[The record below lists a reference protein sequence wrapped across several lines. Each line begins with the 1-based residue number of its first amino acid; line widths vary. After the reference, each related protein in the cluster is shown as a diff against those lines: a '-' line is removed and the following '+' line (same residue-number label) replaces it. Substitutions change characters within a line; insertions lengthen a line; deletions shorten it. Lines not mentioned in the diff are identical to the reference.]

1 MHPPIIDDSAL
12 RITATPGDTDTA
24 IISFSGI
31 EHELGGV
38 PREEFVN
45 TLAGTSHSE
54 FFVVDKER
62 SWYNATAPTIVSTL
76 APRLRDFRK
85 VIAIGNSMGGFGA
98 VYFASRLPNCR
109 TAIAFVPQFS
119 IDPTIVPGETRWQ
132 RHRLWLSAFPVR
144 HALLDANGEVDFHI
158 FFGGNDGRDQTHL
171 ALFKSHATRRTNIFS
186 LPHAAHGVAK
196 YLRQQR
202 LLRPVLDAAIELE
215 EAATV
220 ITELLANRG
229 VLHDAWFPPGA
240 PFKTA

>member
-1 MHPPIIDDSAL
+1 
-12 RITATPGDTDTA
+12 
-24 IISFSGI
+24 
-31 EHELGGV
+31 
-38 PREEFVN
+38 
-45 TLAGTSHSE
+45 
-54 FFVVDKER
+54 
-62 SWYNATAPTIVSTL
+62 VSTL

-132 RHRLWLSAFPVR
+132 QHRLRLSAFPVR
-144 HALLDANGEVDFHI
+144 HALLDANGGVDFHI
-158 FFGGNDGRDQTHL
+158 FFGGNDRRDQTHL

-202 LLRPVLDAAIELE
+202 LLRPVLDAAIEME
-215 EAATV
+215 GAAKV